1 MILRLSDCLGRLS
14 ANTRLLI
21 WLALL
26 AAMTLLAVQALS
38 RGATVQ
44 SDILAML
51 PKIQED
57 PLTQRAIDRVEQ
69 QLANRIYLGVVS
81 PDQASA
87 VSGAKALLA
96 SLQAAPEAFTQ
107 VQSADMQGAQALNR
121 FYFPYR
127 FHLLTAQQRALL
139 ESEQL
144 AKLEANTLAQLYNAF
159 GYANSQLLSQ
169 DPLLLYPEL
178 LKQLSPQRRL
188 KVVDGILVGQ
198 ELALEATD
206 RTPLNKDTQGSSVAI
221 VMAQGVGSAFNPKAQ
236 ELQLSR
242 LEGAISQMQKSLGS
256 EQKVSV
262 LKGGALFHAAAATTQ
277 AKREVSSLG
286 LASLI
291 GVILLV
297 WLAFRSIMPLTI
309 AALTIATSL
318 VFALSATLWIFTQ
331 VHLLTLVFGTSLI
344 GIAIDYSFHFY
355 CERLQSQKADSGAT
369 EHDGLKETTATT
381 PTTGITATDAV
392 ARVFPAASLALL
404 TTVIAYLAIGL
415 TPFPGMQQ
423 VAVFCAAGLLGAYLT
438 LIFAYP
444 KLASSAMRPGDRALG
459 LAARYLSAM
468 QTIARPINGVKGI
481 ILTLGLLLIAIFGL
495 NRLGVNDD
503 IRALQQS
510 PLSVTQGEQR
520 LRQVMSGGTDNQFIL
535 VRAESA
541 EKLLTRLEALSPTLA
556 SLQHQGVLG
565 NSVNLARYLPSQ
577 ASQQEAYRLQGEIYH
592 KLPQVLAR
600 LGLDEDLAP
609 VLMES
614 FEASANETITP
625 DNFFASRAGELFA
638 PLWLA
643 PDVAD
648 AQGQIQAHAQVQAS
662 NETSDSDDATYGAIV
677 LLGGITD
684 LHALTQAVAPLTGVT
699 LVDKVQDISDVMAK
713 YRSLTLSLLGLAL
726 VVAGL
731 IFSLRFGLKMAL
743 WITAVPA
750 LAALLTL
757 AGLGLAGSPLTLFH
771 ALALI
776 LVFGIG
782 VDYSLFFAESH
793 RGEGVM
799 MAVFMS
805 ACSTLMAFGLLA
817 FSQTPAIHYFGLTLL
832 LGIGLTFV
840 LSPFIHTLTR
850 IDK

>member
-1 MILRLSDCLGRLS
+1 MILNLSDRLGRLS
-14 ANTRLLI
+14 ANTRLVI
-21 WLALL
+21 WLVLLAAMALL
-26 AAMTLLAVQALS
+26 AAQALS
-38 RGATVQ
+38 RGAGVQ

-81 PDQASA
+81 PDQATA
-87 VSGAKALLA
+87 IKGAKQLLSAL
-96 SLQAAPEAFTQ
+96 QGAPEAFTQ

-127 FHLLTAQQRALL
+127 FHLLTTQQKDLL
-139 ESEQL
+139 ATGQL

-198 ELALEATD
+198 ELAQEATV
-206 RTPLNKDTQGSSVAI
+206 RTSLNKDTQGSSVAT

-236 ELQLSR
+236 ELQLAR
-242 LEGAISQMQKSLGS
+242 LEVAISQMRQSLGS

-262 LKGGALFHAAAATTQ
+262 LKGGALFHAAAATKQ

-318 VFALSATLWIFTQ
+318 LFALSATLWIFTQ

-355 CERLQSQKADSGAT
+355 CERLQSQKADSG
-369 EHDGLKETTATT
+369 
-381 PTTGITATDAV
+381 ITATNAV

-444 KLASSAMRPGDRALG
+444 KLANSAMRPGDRALG
-459 LAARYLSAM
+459 LAAHYLNAM
-468 QTIARPINGVKGI
+468 QTIARPLSGLKGVA
-481 ILTLGLLLIAIFGL
+481 LALGLLLVAIFGL

-535 VRAESA
+535 VRAETA
-541 EKLLTRLEALSPTLA
+541 EALLTRLEALSPTLG

-565 NSVNLARYLPSQ
+565 NSVNLAHYLPSQ
-577 ASQQEAYRLQGEIYH
+577 ASQQEAYRLQGQIYH
-592 KLPQVLAR
+592 KLPEVLAR
-600 LGLDEDLAP
+600 LGLDGDLAP
-609 VLMES
+609 SLMAS
-614 FEASANETITP
+614 FEASTNETITP

-643 PDVAD
+643 PDGA
-648 AQGQIQAHAQVQAS
+648 QAHAHAQTQAQMQVQPS
-662 NETSDSDDATYGAIV
+662 DKTSDSDGATYGAIV

-684 LHALTQAVAPLTGVT
+684 LHALTQAISPLSGVT

-713 YRSLTLSLLGLAL
+713 YRSLTLSLLALAL

>member
-1 MILRLSDCLGRLS
+1 MILRLSDRLGRVS
-14 ANTRLLI
+14 ANIRLTF
-21 WLALL
+21 WLVLLAAMALL
-26 AAMTLLAVQALS
+26 AAQAMS
-38 RGATVQ
+38 RGAGIQ

-81 PDQASA
+81 PDQATA
-87 VSGAKALLA
+87 IKGAKQLLSAL
-96 SLQAAPEAFTQ
+96 QGAPEAFSQ

-127 FHLLTAQQRALL
+127 FHLLTAQQKDLL
-139 ESEQL
+139 ASGQL

-198 ELALEATD
+198 ELAQEATV
-206 RTPLNKDTQGSSVAI
+206 RTSLNKDTQGSSVAI

-256 EQKVSV
+256 EQNVSV

-369 EHDGLKETTATT
+369 EHDGLKKTTAAT

-468 QTIARPINGVKGI
+468 QAIARPINGVKGI
-481 ILTLGLLLIAIFGL
+481 ILTLGLLLAAIFGL

-556 SLQHQGVLG
+556 SMQQQGVLG

-609 VLMES
+609 VLMAS
-614 FEASANETITP
+614 FEASANEAITP

-648 AQGQIQAHAQVQAS
+648 TQGQIQTQAQPS
-662 NETSDSDDATYGAIV
+662 NEISDSDDATYGAIV

>member
-1 MILRLSDCLGRLS
+1 MILNLSDRLGRVS
-14 ANTRLLI
+14 ANIRLTF
-21 WLALL
+21 WLVLLAAMALL
-26 AAMTLLAVQALS
+26 AAQAMS
-38 RGATVQ
+38 RGAGVQ

-81 PDQASA
+81 PDQATA
-87 VSGAKALLA
+87 IKGAKQLLSAL
-96 SLQAAPEAFTQ
+96 QGEPEAFSQ

-127 FHLLTAQQRALL
+127 FHLLTAQQKDLL
-139 ESEQL
+139 ASGQL

-198 ELALEATD
+198 ELAQEATV
-206 RTPLNKDTQGSSVAI
+206 RTSLNKDTQGSSVAI

-256 EQKVSV
+256 EQNVRV

-614 FEASANETITP
+614 FEANANEAITP

-648 AQGQIQAHAQVQAS
+648 AQGQIQEKTS

>member
-87 VSGAKALLA
+87 VAGAKALLA
-96 SLQAAPEAFTQ
+96 SLQDAPEAFTQ

-139 ESEQL
+139 ESGQL

-198 ELALEATD
+198 EAT
-206 RTPLNKDTQGSSVAI
+206 PGSDGQKRSVAI

-236 ELQLSR
+236 ELQLAR
-242 LEGAISQMQKSLGS
+242 LEEAITQMQQDLGT
-256 EQKVSV
+256 EQNMDV
-262 LKGGALFHAAAATTQ
+262 LRGGALFHAAAATKQ
-277 AKREVSSLG
+277 AKQEVSSLG

-318 VFALSATLWIFTQ
+318 LFALGATLWIFTQ

-355 CERLQSQKADSGAT
+355 CERLQAQKNDVNKDRQA
-369 EHDGLKETTATT
+369 ETNTATN
-381 PTTGITATDAV
+381 TATSAV

-444 KLASSAMRPGDRALG
+444 KLANSAMTPGERALG
-459 LAARYLSAM
+459 LAARYLNAM
-468 QTIARPINGVKGI
+468 QIIARPMRGIKGVVI
-481 ILTLGLLLIAIFGL
+481 ALGLLLVTVIGL
-495 NRLGVNDD
+495 NRLEVNDD

-510 PLSVTQGEQR
+510 PLSVTQGEER

-535 VRAESA
+535 VRAETPEA
-541 EKLLTRLEALSPTLA
+541 LLTRLETLTPTLN
-556 SLQHQGVLG
+556 SLQSQDVLG
-565 NSVNLARYLPSQ
+565 NSVNLANYLPSQ
-577 ASQQEAYRLQGEIYH
+577 ASQQEAYRLQRQIYH
-592 KLPQVLAR
+592 KLPEVLAR
-600 LGLDEDLAP
+600 LGLDSDLAP
-609 VLMES
+609 SLMAS

-625 DNFFASRAGELFA
+625 TNFFADKAGELFA
-638 PLWLA
+638 PLWLV
-643 PDVAD
+643 PELSSKLSPELSHGLSHELSHELSLETDTQ
-648 AQGQIQAHAQVQAS
+648 AQKK
-662 NETSDSDDATYGAIV
+662 TSDSDTYGAIV
-677 LLGGITD
+677 LLGGIKNLGT
-684 LHALTQAVAPLTGVT
+684 LTQAITPLDGVS

-713 YRSLTLSLLGLAL
+713 YRSLTLILLAL
-726 VVAGL
+726 ALLVAGL

-832 LGIGLTFV
+832 LGIGLTFL

>member
-1 MILRLSDCLGRLS
+1 MILRLSDRLGRLS
-14 ANTRLLI
+14 ANIRLTF
-21 WLALL
+21 WLVLLAAMALL
-26 AAMTLLAVQALS
+26 AAQAMS
-38 RGATVQ
+38 RGAGVQ

-81 PDQASA
+81 PDQATA
-87 VSGAKALLA
+87 IKGAKQLLSALH
-96 SLQAAPEAFTQ
+96 SAPEAFSQ

-127 FHLLTAQQRALL
+127 FHLLTAQQKSLL
-139 ESEQL
+139 ASGQL
-144 AKLEANTLAQLYNAF
+144 AELEANTLAQLYNAF

-198 ELALEATD
+198 ELALKATD
-206 RTPLNKDTQGSSVAI
+206 RTSSNKDTQGSSVAI

-262 LKGGALFHAAAATTQ
+262 LKGGALFHASAATTQ

-468 QTIARPINGVKGI
+468 QAIARPINGVKGI
-481 ILTLGLLLIAIFGL
+481 ILTLGLLLAAIFGL

-556 SLQHQGVLG
+556 SLQHQDVLG

-609 VLMES
+609 VLMAS
-614 FEASANETITP
+614 FEASANEAITP

-648 AQGQIQAHAQVQAS
+648 TQGQIQEKTS

>member
-1 MILRLSDCLGRLS
+1 MILRLSDRLSRLS
-14 ANTRLLI
+14 ANTRLVI
-21 WLALL
+21 WLVLLAAMALL
-26 AAMTLLAVQALS
+26 AAQALS
-38 RGATVQ
+38 RGAGVQ

-81 PDQASA
+81 PDQATA
-87 VSGAKALLA
+87 IKGAKQLLSAL
-96 SLQAAPEAFTQ
+96 QGAPEAFTQ

-127 FHLLTAQQRALL
+127 FHLLTTQQKALL
-139 ESEQL
+139 ATGQL

-198 ELALEATD
+198 ELAQEA
-206 RTPLNKDTQGSSVAI
+206 RSNKDTQGNSVAI

-236 ELQLSR
+236 ELQLAR
-242 LEGAISQMQKSLGS
+242 LEEAISQMQQSL
-256 EQKVSV
+256 EPKQEVTV
-262 LKGGALFHAAAATTQ
+262 IKGGALFHAAAATTQ

-297 WLAFRSIMPLTI
+297 WLAFRSMMPLTI

-318 VFALSATLWIFTQ
+318 LFALSATLWIFTQ

-355 CERLQSQKADSGAT
+355 CERLQSQKAVSG
-369 EHDGLKETTATT
+369 TATQ
-381 PTTGITATDAV
+381 TTGITATDAV

-444 KLASSAMRPGDRALG
+444 KLANSTMRPGDRALG
-459 LAARYLSAM
+459 LATRYLNAM
-468 QTIARPINGVKGI
+468 QTIARPINGAKGI
-481 ILTLGLLLIAIFGL
+481 AIALGLLLVAIFGL

-535 VRAESA
+535 VRAETA
-541 EKLLTRLEALSPTLA
+541 EALLTRLEALSPTLG

-565 NSVNLARYLPSQ
+565 NSVNLAHYLPSQ
-577 ASQQEAYRLQGEIYH
+577 ASQQEAYRLQGQIYH
-592 KLPQVLAR
+592 KLPEVLAH
-600 LGLDEDLAP
+600 LGLDGDLAP
-609 VLMES
+609 SLMAS

-625 DNFFASRAGELFA
+625 DKFFASRAGELFA

-643 PDVAD
+643 PDGTD
-648 AQGQIQAHAQVQAS
+648 AQAQMQAQTQAQAKTQPS
-662 NETSDSDDATYGAIV
+662 DKTSGSDGATYGAIV

-684 LHALTQAVAPLTGVT
+684 LDDLTQAISPLSGVT

-750 LAALLTL
+750 LAALDRK
-757 AGLGLAGSPLTLFH
+757 S
-771 ALALI
+771 
-776 LVFGIG
+776 V
-782 VDYSLFFAESH
+782 V
-793 RGEGVM
+793 
-799 MAVFMS
+799 
-805 ACSTLMAFGLLA
+805 
-817 FSQTPAIHYFGLTLL
+817 
-832 LGIGLTFV
+832 
-840 LSPFIHTLTR
+840 
-850 IDK
+850 

>member
-1 MILRLSDCLGRLS
+1 MILRLSDRLSRLS
-14 ANTRLLI
+14 ANTRLVI
-21 WLALL
+21 WLVLLAAMALL
-26 AAMTLLAVQALS
+26 AAQALS
-38 RGATVQ
+38 RGAGVQ

-81 PDQASA
+81 PDQATA
-87 VSGAKALLA
+87 IKGAKQLLSAL
-96 SLQAAPEAFTQ
+96 QGAPEAFTQ

-127 FHLLTAQQRALL
+127 FHLLTTQQKALL
-139 ESEQL
+139 ATGQL

-198 ELALEATD
+198 ELAQEA
-206 RTPLNKDTQGSSVAI
+206 RSNKDTQGNSVAI

-236 ELQLSR
+236 ELQLAR
-242 LEGAISQMQKSLGS
+242 LEEAISQMQQSL
-256 EQKVSV
+256 EPKQEVTV
-262 LKGGALFHAAAATTQ
+262 IKGGALFHAAAATTQ

-297 WLAFRSIMPLTI
+297 WLAFRSMMPLTI

-318 VFALSATLWIFTQ
+318 LFALSATLWIFTQ

-355 CERLQSQKADSGAT
+355 CERLQSQKAVSG
-369 EHDGLKETTATT
+369 TATQ
-381 PTTGITATDAV
+381 TTGITATDAV

-444 KLASSAMRPGDRALG
+444 KLANSTMRPGDRALG
-459 LAARYLSAM
+459 LATRYLNAM
-468 QTIARPINGVKGI
+468 QTIARPINGAKGI
-481 ILTLGLLLIAIFGL
+481 AIALGLLLVAIFGL

-535 VRAESA
+535 VRAETA
-541 EKLLTRLEALSPTLA
+541 EALLTRLEI
-556 SLQHQGVLG
+556 G
-565 NSVNLARYLPSQ
+565 
-577 ASQQEAYRLQGEIYH
+577 
-592 KLPQVLAR
+592 
-600 LGLDEDLAP
+600 
-609 VLMES
+609 
-614 FEASANETITP
+614 
-625 DNFFASRAGELFA
+625 RAH
-638 PLWLA
+638 
-643 PDVAD
+643 V
-648 AQGQIQAHAQVQAS
+648 
-662 NETSDSDDATYGAIV
+662 
-677 LLGGITD
+677 
-684 LHALTQAVAPLTGVT
+684 
-699 LVDKVQDISDVMAK
+699 
-713 YRSLTLSLLGLAL
+713 
-726 VVAGL
+726 
-731 IFSLRFGLKMAL
+731 
-743 WITAVPA
+743 
-750 LAALLTL
+750 
-757 AGLGLAGSPLTLFH
+757 
-771 ALALI
+771 
-776 LVFGIG
+776 
-782 VDYSLFFAESH
+782 
-793 RGEGVM
+793 
-799 MAVFMS
+799 
-805 ACSTLMAFGLLA
+805 
-817 FSQTPAIHYFGLTLL
+817 
-832 LGIGLTFV
+832 
-840 LSPFIHTLTR
+840 
-850 IDK
+850 

>member
-1 MILRLSDCLGRLS
+1 MILRLSDRLGRLS
-14 ANTRLLI
+14 ANTRLVI
-21 WLALL
+21 WLVLLAAMALL
-26 AAMTLLAVQALS
+26 AAQALS
-38 RGATVQ
+38 RGAGVQ

-81 PDQASA
+81 PDQATA
-87 VSGAKALLA
+87 VKGAKQLLSAL
-96 SLQAAPEAFTQ
+96 QGAPEAFTQ

-127 FHLLTAQQRALL
+127 FHLLTAQQKDLL
-139 ESEQL
+139 ASGQL

-178 LKQLSPQRRL
+178 LKQLSPQSRL

-198 ELALEATD
+198 ELAQEA
-206 RTPLNKDTQGSSVAI
+206 RSNKDTQGSSVAI
-221 VMAQGVGSAFNPKAQ
+221 VMAQGVGSAFNPNAQ
-236 ELQLSR
+236 ERQLSK
-242 LEGAISQMQKSLGS
+242 LEEAINQMRQHLGT
-256 EQKVSV
+256 EQEVTV
-262 LKGGALFHAAAATTQ
+262 IKGGALFHAAAATTQ

-318 VFALSATLWIFTQ
+318 LFALGATLWIFTQ

-355 CERLQSQKADSGAT
+355 CERLQSQKADSG
-369 EHDGLKETTATT
+369 
-381 PTTGITATDAV
+381 ITATNAV

-444 KLASSAMRPGDRALG
+444 KLANSTMRPGDRALG
-459 LAARYLSAM
+459 LAARYLNDM
-468 QTIARPINGVKGI
+468 QTIARPINGAKGI
-481 ILTLGLLLIAIFGL
+481 AIALGLLLLTIFGL

-535 VRAESA
+535 VRAETA
-541 EKLLTRLEALSPTLA
+541 EKLLTRLEALSPTLG

-565 NSVNLARYLPSQ
+565 NSVNLAHYLPSQ
-577 ASQQEAYRLQGEIYH
+577 ASQQEAYRLQGQIYH
-592 KLPQVLAR
+592 KLPEVLAH
-600 LGLDEDLAP
+600 LGLDGDLAP
-609 VLMES
+609 SLMAS

-625 DNFFASRAGELFA
+625 DKFFASRAGELFA

-643 PDVAD
+643 PDGTD
-648 AQGQIQAHAQVQAS
+648 AQAQMQAQTQAQAKTQP
-662 NETSDSDDATYGAIV
+662 NDNTSGSDGATYGAIV

-684 LHALTQAVAPLTGVT
+684 LHALTQAISPLSGVT

>member
-21 WLALL
+21 WVALL

-51 PKIQED
+51 PNIQED

-87 VSGAKALLA
+87 VAGAKALLV
-96 SLQAAPEAFTQ
+96 SLLATPEAFTQ
-107 VQSADMQGAQALNR
+107 VQSADIQGAQALNR

-139 ESEQL
+139 ESGQL

-198 ELALEATD
+198 EATPGPD
-206 RTPLNKDTQGSSVAI
+206 GQKHSVAI

-236 ELQLSR
+236 ELQLTR
-242 LEGAISQMQKSLGS
+242 LEDAIAQMQQDLGT
-256 EQKVSV
+256 EQNVDV
-262 LKGGALFHAAAATTQ
+262 LRGGALFHAAAATKQ
-277 AKREVSSLG
+277 AKQEVSSLG

-297 WLAFRSIMPLTI
+297 WLAFRSMMPLTI

-318 VFALSATLWIFTQ
+318 LFAISATLWIFTQ

-355 CERLQSQKADSGAT
+355 CERLQAQKNDANKDRQAETNTAT
-369 EHDGLKETTATT
+369 NTATT
-381 PTTGITATDAV
+381 AV

-444 KLASSAMRPGDRALG
+444 KLANSAMTPGERALG
-459 LAARYLSAM
+459 LAARYLNAM
-468 QTIARPINGVKGI
+468 QIIARPMRGIKGVVI
-481 ILTLGLLLIAIFGL
+481 ALGLLLVTVMGL
-495 NRLGVNDD
+495 NRLEVNDD

-510 PLSVTQGEQR
+510 PLSITQSEQR

-535 VRAESA
+535 VRAHTPET
-541 EKLLTRLEALSPTLA
+541 LLIRLEALTPTLN

-565 NSVNLARYLPSQ
+565 NSVNLANYLPSQ
-577 ASQQEAYRLQGEIYH
+577 QSQGAAYALQGQIYRV
-592 KLPQVLAR
+592 LPEVLAR
-600 LGLDEDLAP
+600 LGLDSELAP
-609 VLMES
+609 ALMAN

-625 DNFFASRAGELFA
+625 TNFFADKAGELFA

-643 PDVAD
+643 PELSSKLSPKLSHGTNTQ
-648 AQGQIQAHAQVQAS
+648 AQKKAS
-662 NETSDSDDATYGAIV
+662 NSDTYGAII
-677 LLGGITD
+677 LLGGIKD
-684 LHALTQAVAPLTGVT
+684 LGTLTQAIAPLDGVS

-713 YRSLTLSLLGLAL
+713 YRSLTLSLLALAL
-726 VVAGL
+726 LVAGL

-743 WITAVPA
+743 WITAVPT

-757 AGLGLAGSPLTLFH
+757 VGLGLVGSPLTLFH

-793 RGEGVM
+793 RSEGVM

-832 LGIGLTFV
+832 LGIGLTFM

>member
-1 MILRLSDCLGRLS
+1 MILNLSDRLGRLS
-14 ANTRLLI
+14 ANTRLII
-21 WLALL
+21 WLVLLAAMALL
-26 AAMTLLAVQALS
+26 AAQALS
-38 RGATVQ
+38 RGAGVQ

-81 PDQASA
+81 PDQATA
-87 VSGAKALLA
+87 VKGAKQLLSAL
-96 SLQAAPEAFTQ
+96 QGAPEAFSQ

-127 FHLLTAQQRALL
+127 FHLLTAQQKDLL
-139 ESEQL
+139 ASGQL
-144 AKLEANTLAQLYNAF
+144 AKLEANALAQLYNAF
-159 GYANSQLLSQ
+159 GYAKSQLLSQ

-198 ELALEATD
+198 ELTQDATD
-206 RTPLNKDTQGSSVAI
+206 RTSLNKDRQGNSVAI

-236 ELQLSR
+236 ELQLVR
-242 LEGAISQMQKSLGS
+242 LEKAISQMQQSLGP
-256 EQKVSV
+256 EQRVSV

-297 WLAFRSIMPLTI
+297 WLAFRSMMPLTI

-318 VFALSATLWIFTQ
+318 LFALSATLWIFTQ

-355 CERLQSQKADSGAT
+355 CERLQSQKADSG
-369 EHDGLKETTATT
+369 
-381 PTTGITATDAV
+381 ITATNAV

-444 KLASSAMRPGDRALG
+444 KLASSAMKPGDRALG
-459 LAARYLSAM
+459 LAARYLSFM
-468 QTIARPINGVKGI
+468 KVIARPISRFRGVALI
-481 ILTLGLLLIAIFGL
+481 FGLLLVAIFGL

-535 VRAESA
+535 VRAETA
-541 EKLLTRLEALSPTLA
+541 EKLLTRLEALSPTLG

-565 NSVNLARYLPSQ
+565 NSVNLPRYLPSL
-577 ASQQEAYRLQGEIYH
+577 ASQQEAYRLQGQIYH
-592 KLPQVLAR
+592 KLPEVLAR
-600 LGLDEDLAP
+600 LGLDGDLAP
-609 VLMES
+609 SLMAN

-638 PLWLA
+638 PLWLT
-643 PDVAD
+643 PDGA
-648 AQGQIQAHAQVQAS
+648 QAHAQTQAKTQPS
-662 NETSDSDDATYGAIV
+662 DKTSDSDGATYGAIV

-684 LHALTQAVAPLTGVT
+684 LHALTQAISPLSGVS

>member
-1 MILRLSDCLGRLS
+1 MILNLSDRLGRLS
-14 ANTRLLI
+14 VNTRLVI
-21 WLALL
+21 WLVLLAAMALL
-26 AAMTLLAVQALS
+26 AAQALS
-38 RGATVQ
+38 RGAGVQ

-57 PLTQRAIDRVEQ
+57 LLTQKAIDRVEQ

-139 ESEQL
+139 ESGQL

-198 ELALEATD
+198 EATPGPD
-206 RTPLNKDTQGSSVAI
+206 GQKRSVAI

-236 ELQLSR
+236 ELQLAR
-242 LEGAISQMQKSLGS
+242 LEESIAQMQQNLGT
-256 EQKVSV
+256 EQNVNV
-262 LKGGALFHAAAATTQ
+262 LRGGALFHAAAATKQ
-277 AKREVSSLG
+277 AKQEVSSLG

-318 VFALSATLWIFTQ
+318 LFALGATLWIFTQ

-355 CERLQSQKADSGAT
+355 CERLQAQKNDANKDRQA
-369 EHDGLKETTATT
+369 ETNTATN
-381 PTTGITATDAV
+381 TATSAV
-392 ARVFPAASLALL
+392 TRVFPAASLALL

-444 KLASSAMRPGDRALG
+444 KLANGAMTPGERALS
-459 LAARYLSAM
+459 LAARYLNAM
-468 QTIARPINGVKGI
+468 QLIARPMRGIKGVVI
-481 ILTLGLLLIAIFGL
+481 ALGLLLVTVMGL
-495 NRLGVNDD
+495 NKLEVNDD

-510 PLSVTQGEQR
+510 PLSVTQSEER

-535 VRAESA
+535 VRAETPEA
-541 EKLLTRLEALSPTLA
+541 LLTRLEALTPTLN

-565 NSVNLARYLPSQ
+565 NSINLARYLPSQ

-600 LGLDEDLAP
+600 LGLDDDLAP
-609 VLMES
+609 VLMAS
-614 FEASANETITP
+614 FEASANEVITP
-625 DNFFASRAGELFA
+625 DNFFADKAGELFA

-643 PDVAD
+643 PELSSKLSPELSLGLSRGTDT
-648 AQGQIQAHAQVQAS
+648 QTQIK
-662 NETSDSDDATYGAIV
+662 TPDSDAYGAIV
-677 LLGGITD
+677 LLGGIKNLGT
-684 LHALTQAVAPLTGVT
+684 LTRAITPLDGVS

-713 YRSLTLSLLGLAL
+713 YRSLTLSLLALAL
-726 VVAGL
+726 LVAGL

-832 LGIGLTFV
+832 LGIGLTFM

>member
-1 MILRLSDCLGRLS
+1 MILNLSDRLSRLS
-14 ANTRLLI
+14 ANTRLII
-21 WLALL
+21 WLVLLAAMALL
-26 AAMTLLAVQALS
+26 AAQALS
-38 RGATVQ
+38 RGAGVQ

-81 PDQASA
+81 PDQATA
-87 VSGAKALLA
+87 VKGAKQLLSAL
-96 SLQAAPEAFTQ
+96 QGAPEAFTQ

-127 FHLLTAQQRALL
+127 FHLLTAQQKDLL
-139 ESEQL
+139 ATGQL

-198 ELALEATD
+198 ELAQDASAPTS
-206 RTPLNKDTQGSSVAI
+206 LNKDTQGSSVAI

-236 ELQLSR
+236 ELQLAR
-242 LEGAISQMQKSLGS
+242 LEEAISQMQQSLEP
-256 EQKVSV
+256 EQEVTV
-262 LKGGALFHAAAATTQ
+262 IKGGALFHAAAATTQ

-318 VFALSATLWIFTQ
+318 LFALSATLWIFTQ

-355 CERLQSQKADSGAT
+355 CERLQSQKAVSG
-369 EHDGLKETTATT
+369 TATQ
-381 PTTGITATDAV
+381 TTGITATDAV

-444 KLASSAMRPGDRALG
+444 KLANSAMRPGDRALG
-459 LAARYLSAM
+459 LAARYLNAM
-468 QTIARPINGVKGI
+468 QTIARPINGAKGI
-481 ILTLGLLLIAIFGL
+481 ALALGLLLVAIFGL

-535 VRAESA
+535 VRAETA
-541 EKLLTRLEALSPTLA
+541 EELLTRLEALSPTLG

-577 ASQQEAYRLQGEIYH
+577 ASQQEAYRLQGQIYH
-592 KLPQVLAR
+592 KLPEVLAR
-600 LGLDEDLAP
+600 LGLDGDLAP
-609 VLMES
+609 SLMAN

-638 PLWLA
+638 PLWLT
-643 PDVAD
+643 PDGA
-648 AQGQIQAHAQVQAS
+648 QAHAQTQAQTQAQAKTQPS
-662 NETSDSDDATYGAIV
+662 DKTSGSDGATYGAIV

-684 LHALTQAVAPLTGVT
+684 LHALTQAISPLSGVS

-743 WITAVPA
+743 CITAVPA

>member
-21 WLALL
+21 WVALL

-139 ESEQL
+139 ESGQL

-198 ELALEATD
+198 EATPGPD
-206 RTPLNKDTQGSSVAI
+206 GQKRSVAI

-236 ELQLSR
+236 ELQLAR
-242 LEGAISQMQKSLGS
+242 LEESIAQMQQNLGT
-256 EQKVSV
+256 EQNVNV
-262 LKGGALFHAAAATTQ
+262 LRGGALFHAAAATTQ

-286 LASLI
+286 LASLV

-318 VFALSATLWIFTQ
+318 LFALGATLWIFTQ

-355 CERLQSQKADSGAT
+355 CERLQAQKDDASESTNG
-369 EHDGLKETTATT
+369 ETNSAANTATY
-381 PTTGITATDAV
+381 TATSAV

-444 KLASSAMRPGDRALG
+444 KLANSAMTPGERALG
-459 LAARYLSAM
+459 LAARYLNAM
-468 QTIARPINGVKGI
+468 QIIARPINGAKGI
-481 ILTLGLLLIAIFGL
+481 ALALSLLLVTVMGL
-495 NRLGVNDD
+495 NRLEVNDD

-510 PLSVTQGEQR
+510 PLSVTQSEER

-535 VRAESA
+535 VRADTPEA
-541 EKLLTRLEALSPTLA
+541 LLTRLEALTPTLN
-556 SLQHQGVLG
+556 SLQHQGMLG

-577 ASQQEAYRLQGEIYH
+577 TSQQEAYRLQGQIYQE
-592 KLPQVLAR
+592 LPQVLAR
-600 LGLDEDLAP
+600 LGLDSELAP
-609 VLMES
+609 ALMAS
-614 FEASANETITP
+614 FEASATETITP
-625 DNFFASRAGELFA
+625 ANFFADKAGELFA

-643 PDVAD
+643 PELSSKLSPELSHGLSRGTD
-648 AQGQIQAHAQVQAS
+648 AQTQIKR
-662 NETSDSDDATYGAIV
+662 SDSDAYGAIV
-677 LLGGITD
+677 LLGGIKNLGT
-684 LHALTQAVAPLTGVT
+684 LTQAISSLSGVT

-713 YRSLTLSLLGLAL
+713 YRSTTLSLLGLAL

-832 LGIGLTFV
+832 LGIGLTFL

>member
-1 MILRLSDCLGRLS
+1 MILRLSDRLGRLS
-14 ANTRLLI
+14 ANIRLTF
-21 WLALL
+21 WLVLLAAMALL
-26 AAMTLLAVQALS
+26 AAQAMS
-38 RGATVQ
+38 RGAGVQ

-81 PDQASA
+81 PDQATA
-87 VSGAKALLA
+87 IKGAKQLLSAL
-96 SLQAAPEAFTQ
+96 QRAPEAFSQ

-127 FHLLTAQQRALL
+127 FHLLTAQQKSLL
-139 ESEQL
+139 ASGQL
-144 AKLEANTLAQLYNAF
+144 AELEANTLAQLYNAF

-206 RTPLNKDTQGSSVAI
+206 RTSSNKDTQGSSVAI

-256 EQKVSV
+256 EQNVSV

-318 VFALSATLWIFTQ
+318 VFALSATLWFFTQ

-369 EHDGLKETTATT
+369 EHDGLKETTAAT
-381 PTTGITATDAV
+381 PPTGITATDAV

-459 LAARYLSAM
+459 FAAHYLSAM
-468 QTIARPINGVKGI
+468 QAIARPINGVKGI
-481 ILTLGLLLIAIFGL
+481 ILTLGLLLVAIFGL

-609 VLMES
+609 VLMAS
-614 FEASANETITP
+614 FEASANEAITP

-648 AQGQIQAHAQVQAS
+648 TQGQIQEKTS

-757 AGLGLAGSPLTLFH
+757 TGLGLAGSPLTLFH

>member
-1 MILRLSDCLGRLS
+1 MILNLSDRLGRLS
-14 ANTRLLI
+14 ANTRLVI
-21 WLALL
+21 WLVLLAAMALL
-26 AAMTLLAVQALS
+26 AAQALS
-38 RGATVQ
+38 RGAGVQ

-81 PDQASA
+81 PDQATA
-87 VSGAKALLA
+87 VKGAKQLLSAL
-96 SLQAAPEAFTQ
+96 QGAPEAFTQ

-127 FHLLTAQQRALL
+127 FHLLTAQQKDLL
-139 ESEQL
+139 ANGQL

-198 ELALEATD
+198 ELAQDASV
-206 RTPLNKDTQGSSVAI
+206 RTSLNKDTQGNSVAI

-236 ELQLSR
+236 ELQLAR
-242 LEGAISQMQKSLGS
+242 LEEAISQIQQSLEP
-256 EQKVSV
+256 EQEVTV
-262 LKGGALFHAAAATTQ
+262 IKGGALFHAAAATTQ

-291 GVILLV
+291 GVTLLV

-318 VFALSATLWIFTQ
+318 LFALSATLWIFTQ

-355 CERLQSQKADSGAT
+355 CERLQSQKAVSG
-369 EHDGLKETTATT
+369 TATQ
-381 PTTGITATDAV
+381 TTGITATDAV

-444 KLASSAMRPGDRALG
+444 KLANSTMRPGDRALG
-459 LAARYLSAM
+459 LAARYLNAM
-468 QTIARPINGVKGI
+468 QAIARPINGAKGI
-481 ILTLGLLLIAIFGL
+481 AIALGLLLLTIFGL

-510 PLSVTQGEQR
+510 PLSVTQSEQR

-535 VRAESA
+535 VRAETA
-541 EKLLTRLEALSPTLA
+541 EALLTRLEVLSPTLA

-577 ASQQEAYRLQGEIYH
+577 ASQLEAYRLQGQIYH
-592 KLPQVLAR
+592 KLPEVLAR
-600 LGLDEDLAP
+600 LGLDDDLAP
-609 VLMES
+609 SLMEN
-614 FEASANETITP
+614 FEASANEAITP
-625 DNFFASRAGELFA
+625 DNFFASRAGELFV

-643 PDVAD
+643 PDGTD
-648 AQGQIQAHAQVQAS
+648 AQAHAQIQAQAQTQPS
-662 NETSDSDDATYGAIV
+662 DKTSGSDGATYGAIV

-684 LHALTQAVAPLTGVT
+684 LEALTQAISPLSGVT